1 LEREPLFEDRLVA
14 ILTSQ
19 LTLANILR
27 ESLVL
32 LAPGY
37 CTRELVD
44 QNIRAL
50 GLDRSVKP
58 AIEMNSIEGVLTTVQ
73 QTNMITLLPNAAVQ
87 WKNYPDLRVVPLAD
101 ALHEHYSAHSF
112 QADRIT
118 NFLENGGSLEAPD
131 ASRTRGHSHDQTL

>member
-1 LEREPLFEDRLVA
+1 MRLFKHP
-14 ILTSQ
+14 
-19 LTLANILR
+19 LR

-44 QNIRAL
+44 ENIRAL

-73 QTNMITLLPNAAVQ
+73 QTNMITFLPNAAVQ
-87 WKNYPDLRVVPLAD
+87 WNTIRTYESCRSPMSKKN
-101 ALHEHYSAHSF
+101 F
-112 QADRIT
+112 QAAH
-118 NFLENGGSLEAPD
+118 GSHPD
-131 ASRTRGHSHDQTL
+131 AVLMAHRKRRAGHESGPRS